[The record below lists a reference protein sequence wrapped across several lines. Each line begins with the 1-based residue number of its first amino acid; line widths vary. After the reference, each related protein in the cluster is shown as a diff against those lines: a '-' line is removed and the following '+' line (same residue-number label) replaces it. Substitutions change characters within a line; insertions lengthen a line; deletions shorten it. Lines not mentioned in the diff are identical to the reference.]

1 MKSRSRGS
9 GDKGQR
15 RKTSEPKRRNA
26 SKAITRSSS
35 PPTQEETEVARLTR
49 ELSETREQHAATADV
64 LKVISRSAFN
74 LQIVLDTLVQSAA
87 RLCEADTAS
96 LVRPQGSVFQQ
107 LASYGYSQEL
117 NKFMETHPVYL
128 GRGTITGRTV
138 LEGKAVQ
145 IPDVL
150 TDAEFTF
157 TESVKIGGMRTMLGV
172 PLLRDGVPIGVIMLS
187 RRTVRPFSDKQ
198 VELVKTFADQAVIA
212 IENNRL
218 LNDLRQSLEQQTATS
233 EVLQVISSSPGDLE
247 PVFVS
252 MLRNAVRI
260 CDATFGNIHRWDGKA
275 LHLAAA
281 HNTPPAF
288 AEARRRWP
296 NHPNPQSSVGRMIQ
310 TKTVVHVADAKEQ
323 PGYAIERDPAS
334 VAAVELGGVRTVLY
348 VPMLKENDLV
358 GAFTLSRQEVRPFT
372 EEQIGLVRNFAAQAV
387 VAIENARLLNELR
400 QRTTD
405 LTEALEQQT
414 ATSEV
419 LQVISGS
426 AGDVEPVFATML
438 EKAVRTL

>member
-233 EVLQVISSSPGDLE
+233 EVLQVIS
-247 PVFVS
+247 
-252 MLRNAVRI
+252 
-260 CDATFGNIHRWDGKA
+260 A
-275 LHLAAA
+275 L
-281 HNTPPAF
+281 
-288 AEARRRWP
+288 
-296 NHPNPQSSVGRMIQ
+296 QV
-310 TKTVVHVADAKEQ
+310 
-323 PGYAIERDPAS
+323 
-334 VAAVELGGVRTVLY
+334 
-348 VPMLKENDLV
+348 
-358 GAFTLSRQEVRPFT
+358 TLSRSLCQC
-372 EEQIGLVRNFAAQAV
+372 
-387 VAIENARLLNELR
+387 
-400 QRTTD
+400 
-405 LTEALEQQT
+405 
-414 ATSEV
+414 
-419 LQVISGS
+419 
-426 AGDVEPVFATML
+426 FATRCASATPHLATFTDRMGSSSL
-438 EKAVRTL
+438 GSGP

>member
-26 SKAITRSSS
+26 SKAITRSNS
-35 PPTQEETEVARLTR
+35 PPIQEETEVARLTR
-49 ELSETREQHAATADV
+49 ELSEAREQHAATADV

-117 NKFMETHPVYL
+117 NKFMESHPVYL

-138 LEGKAVQ
+138 LEGKAIQ

-150 TDAEFTF
+150 ADAEFTF

-233 EVLQVISSSPGDLE
+233 EVLQVISSSSGDLE
-247 PVFVS
+247 PVFAS
-252 MLRNAVRI
+252 MLQNAVRI

-275 LHLAAA
+275 
-281 HNTPPAF
+281 
-288 AEARRRWP
+288 R
-296 NHPNPQSSVGRMIQ
+296 
-310 TKTVVHVADAKEQ
+310 
-323 PGYAIERDPAS
+323 
-334 VAAVELGGVRTVLY
+334 
-348 VPMLKENDLV
+348 
-358 GAFTLSRQEVRPFT
+358 FTWQRP
-372 EEQIGLVRNFAAQAV
+372 
-387 VAIENARLLNELR
+387 
-400 QRTTD
+400 
-405 LTEALEQQT
+405 
-414 ATSEV
+414 
-419 LQVISGS
+419 
-426 AGDVEPVFATML
+426 
-438 EKAVRTL
+438 